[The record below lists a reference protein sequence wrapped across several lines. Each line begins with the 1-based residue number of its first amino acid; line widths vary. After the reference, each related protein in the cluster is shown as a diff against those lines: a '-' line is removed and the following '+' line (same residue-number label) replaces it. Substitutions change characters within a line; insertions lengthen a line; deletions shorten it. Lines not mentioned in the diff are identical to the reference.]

1 MGLQGEPELQSAK
14 SDGCEA
20 QGAGVAH
27 PHSDELDDDRKI
39 GHWQSRFCGAAW
51 RQITVE
57 LIYLVVLLVL
67 GSLALLDVALAPTQP
82 SENSGHYISSILGIS
97 IKEHMLK
104 WIALWVAGL
113 LGGTVFALKWLYHS
127 VAKGLWNQ
135 DRLLWRL
142 IVPFN
147 SATVSIFTGFLV
159 SSGVVPLLKGEAFDT
174 PLTNLAFGFI
184 FGYFSDNILAALQ
197 NFAQKIFGTLGQ
209 SD

>member
-1 MGLQGEPELQSAK
+1 
-14 SDGCEA
+14 
-20 QGAGVAH
+20 
-27 PHSDELDDDRKI
+27 
-39 GHWQSRFCGAAW
+39 
-51 RQITVE
+51 
-57 LIYLVVLLVL
+57 
-67 GSLALLDVALAPTQP
+67 
-82 SENSGHYISSILGIS
+82 
-97 IKEHMLK
+97 MLK

>member
-1 MGLQGEPELQSAK
+1 MGQ
-14 SDGCEA
+14 
-20 QGAGVAH
+20 
-27 PHSDELDDDRKI
+27 
-39 GHWQSRFCGAAW
+39 WQSRFCAAAW
-51 RQITVE
+51 WQISVE
-57 LIYLVVLLVL
+57 LVYLVILLAL
-67 GSLALLDVALAPTQP
+67 GTFALLDVALAPASQADAQGAYVSTL
-82 SENSGHYISSILGIS
+82 LG
-97 IKEHMLK
+97 LK
-104 WIALWVAGL
+104 IDPPALRWIALWVAGM

-159 SSGVVPLLKGEAFDT
+159 SSGVVPFLKGEAFGT
-174 PLTNLAFGFI
+174 PLPNLAFGFI